1 MLLWAF
7 WTKDASTV
15 FYFAG
20 PRLSFSPLQQIAW
33 IGSRV
38 AVFWWSISHICQ
50 KLVNSRVLRF
60 LLRDSLPSCIFKASQ
75 ALENVVRKGE
85 HIVSTKYSVSNYC
98 GASSFIISFRS
109 HTKRDSR
116 HSEFLLF
123 VWDGLTSLS
132 PSLQVSFSWTGN
144 TPVTWIEERMHLTV
158 VSTPVAV
165 FLSAKYYLVSFPS

>member
-1 MLLWAF
+1 VLLWAF

-123 VWDGLTSLS
+123 VWDV
-132 PSLQVSFSWTGN
+132 SLQPPEFIFKFHRFQQGRCSICLLSD
-144 TPVTWIEERMHLTV
+144 EAAV
-158 VSTPVAV
+158 VQDVRISGIH
-165 FLSAKYYLVSFPS
+165 